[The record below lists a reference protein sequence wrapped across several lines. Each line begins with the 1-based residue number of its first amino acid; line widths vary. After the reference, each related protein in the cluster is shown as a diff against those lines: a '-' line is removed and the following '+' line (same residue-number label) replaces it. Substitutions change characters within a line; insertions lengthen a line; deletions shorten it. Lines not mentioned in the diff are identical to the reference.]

1 MRQQHQTNPVAKAVW
16 FIEIRLAEEGLSL
29 DRVAEAAGVSRFH
42 LSRAFG
48 LATGCSVMRYV
59 RGRRLTEAARAL
71 AGGASDILTVALDAG
86 YGSHEAFTRAFRDQ
100 FGQTPETVR
109 ACGCIKNLPLT
120 EPITMSSDQTR
131 TVAEPRIEQGRAMLI
146 AGLQDHFA
154 FEELGGLP
162 ALWQRV
168 RPMLGHIDGQAGA
181 VAYGVCFNTNE
192 TGFDYI
198 AGVEVAAG
206 TRVAA
211 DLASLSVAPQRYAV
225 FTHTGHVSGVRG
237 TFMAIFNDWLP
248 RSGHRTE
255 DAPVFER
262 YDERFD
268 GRTGMGGFEIWV
280 PIKS

>member
-1 MRQQHQTNPVAKAVW
+1 MKQQHQINPVARAVW
-16 FIEIRLAEEGLSL
+16 FIEVHLADDLSL
-29 DRVAEAAGVSRFH
+29 DSIAEAARVTRFH

-48 LATGCSVMRYV
+48 LAMGCSVMRYV
-59 RGRRLTEAARAL
+59 RARRLTEAARVL
-71 AGGASDILTVALDAG
+71 AGGAPDILTVALDAG

-100 FGQTPETVR
+100 FGQTPEAVR
-109 ACGCIKNLPLT
+109 ARGRVESLSLMEST
-120 EPITMSSDQTR
+120 TMSSDQTQPI
-131 TVAEPRIEQGRAMLI
+131 AEPRIEQGKAMLI

-168 RPMLGHIDGQAGA
+168 RPMLGHIDGQAEA
-181 VAYGVCFNTNE
+181 VAYGVCFNTND

-211 DLASLSVAPQRYAV
+211 DLASLSMAPQRYAV
-225 FTHTGHVSGVRG
+225 FTHIGHVSAVRG

-248 RSGHRTE
+248 QSGYRSA
-255 DAPVFER
+255 DAAVFER
-262 YDERFD
+262 YDQRFD
-268 GRTGMGGFEIWV
+268 PRTGMGGFEIWV
-280 PIKS
+280 PITS

>member
-1 MRQQHQTNPVAKAVW
+1 MKQQHQINPVARAVW
-16 FIEIRLAEEGLSL
+16 FIEVHLADDLSL
-29 DRVAEAAGVSRFH
+29 DSIAEAARVTRFH

-48 LATGCSVMRYV
+48 LAMGCSVMRYV
-59 RGRRLTEAARAL
+59 RARRLTEAARVL
-71 AGGASDILTVALDAG
+71 AGGAPDILTVALDAG

-100 FGQTPETVR
+100 FGQTPEAVR
-109 ACGCIKNLPLT
+109 ARGRVESLSLM
-120 EPITMSSDQTR
+120 ESITMSGEQTQPI
-131 TVAEPRIEQGRAMLI
+131 AEPRIEQGKAMLI

-168 RPMLGHIDGQAGA
+168 RPMLGHIDGQAEA
-181 VAYGVCFNTNE
+181 VAYGVCFNTND

-211 DLASLSVAPQRYAV
+211 DLASLSMAPQRYAV
-225 FTHTGHVSGVRG
+225 FTHIGHVSAVRG

-248 RSGHRTE
+248 QSGYRSA
-255 DAPVFER
+255 DAAVFER
-262 YDERFD
+262 YDQRFD
-268 GRTGMGGFEIWV
+268 PRTGMGGFEIWV